1 MINIDGGNEYVMLI
15 ASLPRP
21 GPLFLLKQTPMSR
34 FKLEQRLRV
43 LRPEHVQSL
52 KLVEEVLD
60 WGRLRM
66 HTTDSEVIARTRRAM
81 AELDSSTL
89 RNIIKSRLELRSCI
103 AALRLRAAGKTAP
116 PTGRVWGY
124 GSELKRIIHNWS
136 APDFGLSR
144 RYPWLPEADR
154 LIRQGNALA
163 LERIILEEAYRD
175 LERRGGLHLFDFE
188 AVVIYVLKWNIVD
201 RWARHNADGA
211 SRRFDELTE
220 HGLGHYQTV
229 TFDA

>member
-1 MINIDGGNEYVMLI
+1 MIDLGGDSEYVMLI

-21 GPLFLLKQTPMSR
+21 GPLFVLKQTPLSR

-43 LRPEHVQSL
+43 LTPEHSQSL
-52 KLVEEVLD
+52 QLVEQVLD

-66 HTTDSEVIARTRRAM
+66 HTTDEEVIARTRQAVR
-81 AELDSSTL
+81 ELASETL
-89 RNIIKSRLELRSCI
+89 RAIVKSRLELRSCI
-103 AALRLRAAGKTAP
+103 AALRLRASGHAAP
-116 PTGRVWGY
+116 PSSRIWGY
-124 GSELKRIIHNWS
+124 GSEINRIMHNWS

-144 RYPWLPEADR
+144 RYPWLAEADR
-154 LIRQGNALA
+154 LIRQGDALA

-201 RWARHNADGA
+201 RWARHNSGGA

-220 HGLGHYQTV
+220 LGLHKYQSV
-229 TFDA
+229 AFDA

>member
-43 LRPEHVQSL
+43 LRPEHKQSL

-66 HTTDSEVIARTRRAM
+66 HTTDSEVIERTRRAM
-81 AELDSSTL
+81 AELQSSTL
-89 RNIIKSRLELRSCI
+89 RSIVKSRLELRSCI

-116 PTGRVWGY
+116 PASRIWGY
-124 GSELKRIIHNWS
+124 GSELKRIVHNWS

-144 RYPWLPEADR
+144 RYPWLAEADR
-154 LIRQGNALA
+154 LIRAGNALA
-163 LERIILEEAYRD
+163 LERIILEQAYRD
-175 LERRGGLHLFDFE
+175 LERRSGLHLFDFE

-201 RWARHNADGA
+201 RWARHNAGGA

-220 HGLGHYQTV
+220 LGLGRYQTM
-229 TFDA
+229 TFDT

>member
-1 MINIDGGNEYVMLI
+1 MVDLGGNNEYVMLI

-21 GPLFLLKQTPMSR
+21 GPLFVLKQTPMSR

-43 LRPEHVQSL
+43 LTPEHAQSL
-52 KLVEEVLD
+52 KLVEQVLD

-66 HTTDSEVIARTRRAM
+66 HTRDEEVIARTRQALN
-81 AELDSSTL
+81 ELESETL
-89 RNIIKSRLELRSCI
+89 CNIVKSRLELRTLI
-103 AALRLRAAGKTAP
+103 AALRMRAAGRAVP
-116 PTGRVWGY
+116 PTSRVWGY
-124 GSELKRIIHNWS
+124 GGELARITHNWS

-144 RYPWLPEADR
+144 RYPWLAEADR
-154 LIRQGNALA
+154 LIRQGDALA

-201 RWARHNADGA
+201 RWARQNADGA

-220 HGLGHYQTV
+220 TGLGAFSSLSFET
-229 TFDA
+229 